1 MTVRTKLLVWALAG
15 LFVPTGLG
23 VAAWFALSRSL
34 YQQEEA
40 RARRQADHIEDL
52 LSGMQ
57 AELLDAAGDHRPA
70 AGQDQLGPSLE
81 AYELG
86 LLLDG
91 EGRVLDPSS
100 AGAQWTNGEWP
111 FVANAV
117 GPNDIDQWV
126 GCYKRSGVVWVLA
139 AVRSRAA
146 GADDRGARWLVL
158 GRPLLAWLNEHQMQS
173 QVYVATVDADKGIL
187 SLGPRQLGV
196 ESLKALPQGQGVRT
210 VDYMKLVRFLPL
222 RDPSGRVL
230 AHLAVVTERSWA
242 QQMNLI
248 GTLVGASVFLVAM
261 ALAAML
267 LVGIHAYVLG
277 PLHELQRCVAE
288 VRRRPANVDTL
299 YRLNA
304 PQEIRQLAAAI
315 ARFVEDRQNSERA
328 LVESQAVKSQFL
340 ANTSHEL
347 RTPLNAIVGF
357 TQLILDDLYADQNE
371 LLDFVSRT
379 HRSALHLLG
388 LVNDVL
394 DLSKV
399 EAGRFVL
406 QLEIIGV
413 DEVLAGVEQLFAAEV
428 EQKNVRLV
436 FDRPAESIEVMADL
450 QRLRQV
456 FFNVVGNAVK
466 FTDQGSI
473 TISCQQGPRPGR
485 CTFTVRDTG
494 IGLPP
499 DQCDH
504 VFQPFV
510 QGNGRCAGQRE
521 GSGLGLTIC
530 RELLAAM
537 GGKIWLRSDGVGAG
551 CRVSF
556 TVLMP
561 GAADPLDPDS
571 AMIDALSAG
580 KKIR

>member
-40 RARRQADHIEDL
+40 RARRQADQIEDL
-52 LSGMQ
+52 LSGMRT
-57 AELLDAAGDHRPA
+57 ELLEAAGDHRPA
-70 AGQDQLGPSLE
+70 AGQDQLDPSLE
-81 AYELG
+81 AYELA

-91 EGRVLDPSS
+91 GGCVLCPSGT
-100 AGAQWTNGEWP
+100 GAPWTNGEWP
-111 FVANAV
+111 FVAHAA
-117 GPNDIDQWV
+117 GSTAIDQWV
-126 GCYKRSGVVWVLA
+126 GCYESSEAVWLLA
-139 AVRSRAA
+139 AVRSQAR

-158 GRPLLAWLNEHQMQS
+158 GRPLLAWLNEHRMQS
-173 QVYVATVDADKGIL
+173 HVYVATVDADKGVL
-187 SLGPRQLGV
+187 SLGPREIGV
-196 ESLKALPQGQGVRT
+196 ESLKALPHDQGMRT
-210 VDYMKLVRFLPL
+210 VDRMKLVRFIPL
-222 RDPSGRVL
+222 RDPSGRLL

-248 GTLVGASVFLVAM
+248 GTLVGASVFLVAL

-277 PLHELQRCVAE
+277 PLHDLQRCVAE
-288 VRRRPANVDTL
+288 VRRRPAKVNAL
-299 YRLNA
+299 YQLDA
-304 PQEIRQLAAAI
+304 PQEIRQLAAAV

-328 LVESQAVKSQFL
+328 LMESQAVKSQFL

-379 HRSALHLLG
+379 HRSALHLVG

-394 DLSKV
+394 DLSKI
-399 EAGRFVL
+399 EAGRFAL
-406 QLEIIGV
+406 QLEVLDV

-436 FDRPAESIEVMADL
+436 FDPPAESIEVMADP

-473 TISCQQGPRPGR
+473 TISCQRGPRRGR
-485 CTFTVRDTG
+485 CTFAVRDTG

-499 DQCDH
+499 DQCDR

-510 QGNGRCAGQRE
+510 QGDGRCTGQRE

-537 GGKIWLRSDGVGAG
+537 GGNIWLHSDGVGAG

-561 GAADPLDPDS
+561 GAADPLDPSS
-571 AMIDALSAG
+571 AMMDAIPAE
-580 KKIR
+580 KKIH